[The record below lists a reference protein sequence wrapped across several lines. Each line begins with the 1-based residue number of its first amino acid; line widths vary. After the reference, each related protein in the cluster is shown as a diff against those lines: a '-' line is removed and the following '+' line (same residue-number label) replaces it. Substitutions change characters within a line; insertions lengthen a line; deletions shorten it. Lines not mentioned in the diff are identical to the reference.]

1 MECHKRFHKKMYGL
15 PQTTEIKKQLPKKA
29 IYAKFELDAQ
39 QRDSFDAD
47 INRLDLTAFVSPA
60 TVPAQTVK
68 EFYLMCVRL
77 KRKEYNAKNIVLLS
91 RLISQ
96 NIVFALQYED
106 ETQLVVFHTKL
117 ISSCWKPTEETRI
130 DLSGLN
136 LDAVWENII
145 KQVGQI
151 DVEEGRS
158 LTEQI
163 QADEKKAKI
172 EAQIKTLERRL
183 ATEKQPRKKR
193 EYFEMIKRLKEE
205 FS

>member
-1 MECHKRFHKKMYGL
+1 
-15 PQTTEIKKQLPKKA
+15 
-29 IYAKFELDAQ
+29 
-39 QRDSFDAD
+39 
-47 INRLDLTAFVSPA
+47 
-60 TVPAQTVK
+60 
-68 EFYLMCVRL
+68 MCVRL

-106 ETQLVVFHTKL
+106 ETQLAVFHTKL
-117 ISSCWKPTEETRI
+117 ISSCWKPTDETRI

-163 QADEKKAKI
+163 QVA
-172 EAQIKTLERRL
+172 AQIKTLERRL

-193 EYFEMIKRLKEE
+193 EYFEMIKNLKG
-205 FS
+205 SIS

>member
-1 MECHKRFHKKMYGL
+1 MYGL

-60 TVPAQTVK
+60 TVPALSEGQTVK

-106 ETQLVVFHTKL
+106 ETQLAVFHTKL
-117 ISSCWKPTEETRI
+117 ISSCWKPTDETRI
-130 DLSGLN
+130 DLFGLN

-172 EAQIKTLERRL
+172 AAQIKTLERRL

-193 EYFEMIKRLKEE
+193 EYFEMIKNLKG
-205 FS
+205 SIS

>member
-1 MECHKRFHKKMYGL
+1 
-15 PQTTEIKKQLPKKA
+15 
-29 IYAKFELDAQ
+29 
-39 QRDSFDAD
+39 
-47 INRLDLTAFVSPA
+47 
-60 TVPAQTVK
+60 
-68 EFYLMCVRL
+68 MCVRL

-117 ISSCWKPTEETRI
+117 INSCWKPTDETRI

-163 QADEKKAKI
+163 QADERKAKI

-193 EYFEMIKRLKEE
+193 EYFEQIKKLKEQI
-205 FS
+205 

>member
-1 MECHKRFHKKMYGL
+1 MYGL

-29 IYAKFELDAQ
+29 IYAKFELDAR

-60 TVPAQTVK
+60 TVPAISEGQTVK

-117 ISSCWKPTEETRI
+117 ISSCWKPTDETRI
-130 DLSGLN
+130 DISGLN

-145 KQVGQI
+145 KQV

-163 QADEKKAKI
+163 QADENKAKV

-193 EYFEMIKRLKEE
+193 EYFEMIRKLKEE
-205 FS
+205 LS

>member
-1 MECHKRFHKKMYGL
+1 MYGL

-29 IYAKFELDAQ
+29 IFAKFELDAR

-60 TVPAQTVK
+60 TVPPISEGQTVK

-77 KRKEYNAKNIVLLS
+77 KRKEYNAKNIALLS

-117 ISSCWKPTEETRI
+117 INSCWKPTDETRI

-163 QADEKKAKI
+163 QADERKAKI

-193 EYFEMIKRLKEE
+193 EYFEMIKNLKG
-205 FS
+205 SIS

>member
-1 MECHKRFHKKMYGL
+1 MYGL

-60 TVPAQTVK
+60 TVPAISEGQTVK

-77 KRKEYNAKNIVLLS
+77 KRKEYNAKNIVL
-91 RLISQ
+91 
-96 NIVFALQYED
+96 
-106 ETQLVVFHTKL
+106 
-117 ISSCWKPTEETRI
+117 ETRI

-163 QADEKKAKI
+163 QVDEKKAKI
-172 EAQIKTLERRL
+172 AAQIKTLERRL

-193 EYFEMIKRLKEE
+193 EYFEMIKNLKG
-205 FS
+205 SIS

>member
-1 MECHKRFHKKMYGL
+1 MYGL

-29 IYAKFELDAQ
+29 IYAKFELDTQ

-60 TVPAQTVK
+60 TVPAISEGQTVK

-96 NIVFALQYED
+96 NIVFALQYEG

-117 ISSCWKPTEETRI
+117 ISSGWKPTDEIRI

-163 QADEKKAKI
+163 QADEKKAKV

-193 EYFEMIKRLKEE
+193 EYFEMIKNLKG
-205 FS
+205 SIS

>member
-1 MECHKRFHKKMYGL
+1 MYGL

-29 IYAKFELDAQ
+29 IFAKFELDAR

-60 TVPAQTVK
+60 TVPAISEGQTVK

-77 KRKEYNAKNIVLLS
+77 KRKEYNAKNIALLS

-117 ISSCWKPTEETRI
+117 INSCWKPTDETRI

-163 QADEKKAKI
+163 QADERKAKI

-193 EYFEMIKRLKEE
+193 EYFEMIKNLKG
-205 FS
+205 SIS

>member
-1 MECHKRFHKKMYGL
+1 MYGL

-29 IYAKFELDAQ
+29 IYAKFELDTQ

-60 TVPAQTVK
+60 TVPAISEGQTVK

-96 NIVFALQYED
+96 NIVFALQYEG

-117 ISSCWKPTEETRI
+117 ISSGWKPTDEIRI

-163 QADEKKAKI
+163 QADERKAKI

-193 EYFEMIKRLKEE
+193 EYFEMIKNLKG
-205 FS
+205 SIS

>member
-1 MECHKRFHKKMYGL
+1 MYGL

-29 IYAKFELDAQ
+29 IFAKFELDAR

-60 TVPAQTVK
+60 TVPAISEGQTVK

-77 KRKEYNAKNIVLLS
+77 KRKEYNAKNIALLS

-117 ISSCWKPTEETRI
+117 IYSCWKPTDETRI

-163 QADEKKAKI
+163 QADERKAKI

-193 EYFEMIKRLKEE
+193 EYFEMIKNLKG
-205 FS
+205 SIS

>member
-1 MECHKRFHKKMYGL
+1 MYGL

-29 IYAKFELDAQ
+29 IYAKFELDAR

-60 TVPAQTVK
+60 TVPAISEGQTVK

-77 KRKEYNAKNIVLLS
+77 KRKEYNAKNIALLS

-96 NIVFALQYED
+96 NIVFALQD

-117 ISSCWKPTEETRI
+117 INSCWKPTDETRI

-163 QADEKKAKI
+163 QADEKKAKV

-193 EYFEMIKRLKEE
+193 EYFEMIRKLKENI
-205 FS
+205 S

>member
-1 MECHKRFHKKMYGL
+1 MYGL

-39 QRDSFDAD
+39 QRDSLDAD
-47 INRLDLTAFVSPA
+47 INRLDLTAFISPA
-60 TVPAQTVK
+60 TVPAISEGQTVK

-106 ETQLVVFHTKL
+106 ETQLAVFHTKL
-117 ISSCWKPTEETRI
+117 ISSCWKPTDETRI

-193 EYFEMIKRLKEE
+193 EYFEQIKKLKEQIRVNL
-205 FS
+205 

>member
-1 MECHKRFHKKMYGL
+1 
-15 PQTTEIKKQLPKKA
+15 
-29 IYAKFELDAQ
+29 
-39 QRDSFDAD
+39 
-47 INRLDLTAFVSPA
+47 
-60 TVPAQTVK
+60 
-68 EFYLMCVRL
+68 MCVRL
-77 KRKEYNAKNIVLLS
+77 KRKEYNARNIALLS

-106 ETQLVVFHTKL
+106 ETQLAVFHTKL
-117 ISSCWKPTEETRI
+117 ISSCWKPTEEIRI

-163 QADEKKAKI
+163 QADEKKAKV

-193 EYFEMIKRLKEE
+193 EYFEMIRNLKE
-205 FS
+205 SIS

>member
-1 MECHKRFHKKMYGL
+1 MYGL

-29 IYAKFELDAQ
+29 IYTKFELDAQ

-60 TVPAQTVK
+60 TVPAISEGQTVK

-117 ISSCWKPTEETRI
+117 INSCWEPTDETRI

-163 QADEKKAKI
+163 QADEWKAKI

-193 EYFEMIKRLKEE
+193 EYFEIIRKLKE
-205 FS
+205 SIS